1 MKEKLKILIIDDD
14 QVDRMAVRCILSK
27 TGVEMEVSE
36 VGDLRSAIALLSD
49 TLYDCVFLDYCLPD
63 QDGLSLLQSLRLNN
77 IEVPVIVLT
86 SDEDEQIAVE
96 LMKAGAADYISKS
109 SRLSSEILLKLLR
122 NAIRVHRAEMQ
133 VALINQQLHQSNE
146 LLIRQNQELEVQRQH
161 IELQNLRLIEASHLK
176 SQFLATI
183 SHELRTPMNAIIGF
197 SQLLLRPKFGQL
209 THQQKDMLERILSN
223 AKHLLMLLNQVID
236 FSKLEAGR
244 LNLKLEIFDL
254 SKVVNA
260 TVEEMRSL
268 AEEKNLSLLVQM
280 NLQNSLMFNDPT
292 RIRQMLSNLLLN
304 AIKFTES
311 GSIKV
316 EVKELPE
323 LKVEIAVHDT
333 GIGIAPADLQKIFEP
348 FRQVDQSLTRKYSG
362 TGVGLPMIKAL
373 LQTMGGNISVESQLN
388 NHSVFRIQLP
398 HHISS
403 LSQEGSDGTS
413 NFTHASARKHFW
425 RQQAIPCFAQ
435 EGAHSNSRDN

>member
-14 QVDRMAVRCILSK
+14 EVDRMAVRCILSK

-36 VGDLRSAIALLSD
+36 VGDLRSAIAILSD

-63 QDGLSLLQSLRLNN
+63 QDGLSLLQNLRLNN

-109 SRLSSEILLKLLR
+109 SSLSSEILLKLLR

-133 VALINQQLHQSNE
+133 VALVNQQLHQSNE

-161 IELQNLRLIEASHLK
+161 IELQNIRLIEASHLK

-244 LNLKLEIFDL
+244 LDFKPEIFDL

-268 AEEKNLSLLVQM
+268 AQEKNLSLFIQM
-280 NLQNSLMFNDPT
+280 DLQNSLMFNDPT
-292 RIRQMLSNLLLN
+292 RIRQILTNLLSN

-311 GSIKV
+311 GCIKV

-398 HHISS
+398 RHISS
-403 LSQEGSDGTS
+403 SSQEASDGTS

-425 RQQAIPCFAQ
+425 RQQAIPCFAT

>member
-1 MKEKLKILIIDDD
+1 MEEKLKILIIDDD
-14 QVDRMAVRCILSK
+14 EIDRMAVRCILSK

-63 QDGLSLLQSLRLNN
+63 QDGLSLLQNLRLNN

-86 SDEDEQIAVE
+86 SHEDEQIAVE
-96 LMKAGAADYISKS
+96 LMKAGAADCISKS

-122 NAIRVHRAEMQ
+122 NAIRLHHAEMQ
-133 VALINQQLHQSNE
+133 VALVNQQLHQSNE
-146 LLIRQNQELEVQRQH
+146 LLIRQKQELEVQRQH

-183 SHELRTPMNAIIGF
+183 SHELRTPMNVIIGF

-236 FSKLEAGR
+236 FSKLERGR
-244 LNLKLEIFDL
+244 LDFKPEIFDL

-260 TVEEMRSL
+260 TVEEIRSL
-268 AEEKNLSLLVQM
+268 AEEKNLSLLIQM
-280 NLQNSLMFNDPT
+280 DLQNSLMFNDPT
-292 RIRQMLSNLLLN
+292 RIRQILTNLLSN

-311 GSIKV
+311 GSIAV

-323 LKVEIAVHDT
+323 LRVEIAVHDT
-333 GIGIAPADLQKIFEP
+333 GIGIASADLQKIFEP
-348 FRQVDQSLTRKYSG
+348 FRQVDQSITRKYSG
-362 TGVGLPMIKAL
+362 TGVGLPIIKAL

-398 HHISS
+398 RHISS
-403 LSQEGSDGTS
+403 LSQEGSDRTS

-425 RQQAIPCFAQ
+425 RHQAIPRFAQ
-435 EGAHSNSRDN
+435 EGAHSNSRDS